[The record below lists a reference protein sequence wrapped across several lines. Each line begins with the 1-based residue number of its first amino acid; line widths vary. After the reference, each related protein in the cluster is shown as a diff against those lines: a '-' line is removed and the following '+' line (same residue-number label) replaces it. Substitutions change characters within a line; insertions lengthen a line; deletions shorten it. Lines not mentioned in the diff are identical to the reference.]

1 MFKNHIDETIEV
13 QTKKEMDKAV
23 KDKYGTIK
31 LSGVLIEEM
40 VKNINLKHNIAGYSL
55 LAYPLAGMLAIPLMN
70 IIAIPTIIGEAIY
83 FHNFIGS
90 LKYINYTVRT
100 TKEGEIYL
108 LITKLRDKII
118 KGYKGEEILTA
129 EYMQDFE
136 DMIDA
141 KVNNIY
147 LDRKY
152 LDDVIKEAN
161 KAKLFGKEITIDNF
175 TKIKGYKLADKEAE
189 KLLFVR
195 IR

>member
-1 MFKNHIDETIEV
+1 
-13 QTKKEMDKAV
+13 
-23 KDKYGTIK
+23 
-31 LSGVLIEEM
+31 
-40 VKNINLKHNIAGYSL
+40 
-55 LAYPLAGMLAIPLMN
+55 
-70 IIAIPTIIGEAIY
+70 
-83 FHNFIGS
+83 
-90 LKYINYTVRT
+90 
-100 TKEGEIYL
+100 
-108 LITKLRDKII
+108 
-118 KGYKGEEILTA
+118 
-129 EYMQDFE
+129 
-136 DMIDA
+136 MIDA